1 MSAPES
7 PPHLPAI
14 RRLDQ
19 MPERVLYVARAG
31 LGAIPSGFGT
41 ILVFMTPQILSL
53 GFVLWAIWWPYPND
67 TNGFAWAVTWS
78 VVLASLVLGVAALL
92 IRRNRG
98 FITAVMRAPFI
109 RITVTDR
116 RVVWTVPWDRR
127 PLMDIGRARVL
138 GAVIGQVDR
147 RGRGNAAMELV
158 PGDPCADIDGHIHFD
173 RLPHADRFVAALAA

>member
-1 MSAPES
+1 MLVPDSS
-7 PPHLPAI
+7 PNLPAI

-31 LGAIPSGFGT
+31 LGALPSGFGT
-41 ILVFMTPQILSL
+41 VLVFMTPQILSL
-53 GFVLWAIWWPYPND
+53 SFIWWAIWWPYPP
-67 TNGFAWAVTWS
+67 TVTTFHWAIAWSAVLGFAVLF
-78 VVLASLVLGVAALL
+78 VVGLL

-116 RVVWTVPWDRR
+116 RVLWTVPWDRR
-127 PLMDIGRARVL
+127 PLMDIGRARVI
-138 GAVIGQVDR
+138 GAVIGQIDR

-158 PGDPCADIDGHIHFD
+158 PGDPSADIDGHIHFD
-173 RLPHADRFVAALAA
+173 RLPHALRFVAALTA

>member
-1 MSAPES
+1 MS
-7 PPHLPAI
+7 LPAI

-19 MPERVLYVARAG
+19 VPERVLYVARAG

-41 ILVFMTPQILSL
+41 ILVFMSPQILSL
-53 GFVLWAIWWPYPND
+53 GFVLWAIWWPYPGTSNAFD
-67 TNGFAWAVTWS
+67 WAITWTGVLAAM
-78 VVLASLVLGVAALL
+78 VVLVATLL

-98 FITAVMRAPFI
+98 FVTAVMRAPFI

-116 RVVWTVPWDRR
+116 RIVWTVPWDRR

-138 GAVIGQVDR
+138 GAVVGQVDR

-173 RLPHADRFVAALAA
+173 RLPHADRFVAALGA